1 MKTFLVLALA
11 ASPAFAG
18 DVPEAELFSDAE
30 MITAPA
36 AAAAPAEEKKT
47 LGFSGELTAVAEDLF
62 YSTGA
67 SGAFN
72 SYMKANLLMDARL
85 KGGVK
90 AFANL
95 EATYTRGATETE
107 SSLRELFLDFNL
119 DRRVYFRAG
128 KQVLQWGRCNLWN
141 PTDLINVEKNPFIRR
156 IGYREGAYGLK
167 AHMPFG
173 AAYNLYAFADL
184 DAGDDRD
191 PAGALKFE
199 FLTGATEMAFSG
211 WARRHRRPVFGYDI
225 SSRAGDVDLAGELSV
240 ARRDNTVYAREQGGS
255 LYTYREKKAWT
266 PRAALT
272 LSRGFRVGDFNDR
285 LTVAGET
292 FYNANGY
299 TKSPFRDGRLYAFT
313 GPLAAL
319 LPAGTRGQFIVG
331 NGLYEPN
338 YMARHYAALF
348 TTFTRFIV
356 TDMTLSA
363 NYIRN
368 LNDDSG
374 AVSAGVSYRNLQDF
388 SAGFLATAFTGPDKG
403 EYTWTGARLL
413 LQLTAGV
420 SF

>member
-1 MKTFLVLALA
+1 MKTLLILALA
-11 ASPAFAG
+11 ASPALAG
-18 DVPEAELFSDAE
+18 EVSEAELFSGED
-30 MITAPA
+30 MIAAPA
-36 AAAAPAEEKKT
+36 AAVPEEEKKT

-95 EATYTRGATETE
+95 EATYTRGASETE

-119 DRRVYFRAG
+119 DRKVYFRAG

-184 DAGDDRD
+184 DAADDRD

-225 SSRAGDVDLAGELSV
+225 SSRAGDVDIAGELAVS
-240 ARRDNTVYAREQGGS
+240 RRDNTVYARARGGS
-255 LYTYREKKAWT
+255 LYAYREDGNWT

-285 LTVAGET
+285 LTVAAET

-299 TKSPFRDGRLYAFT
+299 TKSPFRDGNLYTFT
-313 GPLAAL
+313 GPLSLL
-319 LPAGTRGQFIVG
+319 LPAGTRGQFILG
-331 NGLYEPN
+331 SGLYEPN

-348 TTFTRFIV
+348 TTFTRFLV

-368 LNDDSG
+368 LNDHSG

-388 SAGFLATAFTGPDKG
+388 SAGFLATAFTGPSKG
-403 EYTWTGARLL
+403 EYTWSGARLL
-413 LQLTAGV
+413 LQLTAGI

>member
-1 MKTFLVLALA
+1 MKTLLILALA
-11 ASPAFAG
+11 AAPAYAG
-18 DVPEAELFSDAE
+18 DVSEAELFSGED
-30 MITAPA
+30 MMTAP

-47 LGFSGELTAVAEDLF
+47 LGLSGELTAVAEDLF
-62 YSTGA
+62 YSTGT
-67 SGAFN
+67 SGVFN

-95 EATYTRGATETE
+95 EATYTRGSAETE

-128 KQVLQWGRCNLWN
+128 KQVLQWGRCSLWN

-184 DAGDDRD
+184 DARDDRD

-211 WARRHRRPVFGYDI
+211 WARRHRRPVLGYDI
-225 SSRAGDVDLAGELSV
+225 SSRVGDVDVAGELSV
-240 ARRDNTVYAREQGGS
+240 SRRDNTVYARERGGT
-255 LYTYREKKAWT
+255 LYAYRKNREWT

-272 LSRGFRVGDFNDR
+272 LSRGFRVGNFNDR
-285 LTVAGET
+285 LTVSAET

-299 TKSPFRDGRLYAFT
+299 TRSPFRDGRLYAFT

-319 LPAGTRGQFIVG
+319 LPAGTRGQFLVG
-331 NGLYEPN
+331 SGLYEPN

-348 TTFTRFIV
+348 TTVTRFIV

-368 LNDDSG
+368 LNDSSG
-374 AVSAGVSYRNLQDF
+374 AASAGVNYRNLQDF
-388 SAGFLATAFTGPDKG
+388 SAGFLATAFTGPAKG
-403 EYTWTGARLL
+403 EYTWSGARLL
-413 LQLTAGV
+413 LQLTAGIV
-420 SF
+420 F

>member
-11 ASPAFAG
+11 VSPAFAG
-18 DVPEAELFSDAE
+18 DVSEAELFSGEE
-30 MITAPA
+30 MITVPEA
-36 AAAAPAEEKKT
+36 ASAAEEKKT

-62 YSTGA
+62 YSTGT
-67 SGAFN
+67 SGSFN

-95 EATYTRGATETE
+95 EATYTRGAAETE

-119 DRRVYFRAG
+119 DRKVYFRAG
-128 KQVLQWGRCNLWN
+128 KQALQWGRCSLWN

-184 DAGDDRD
+184 DARDDRD
-191 PAGALKFE
+191 PAGALKLE

-211 WARRHRRPVFGYDI
+211 WARRHRRPVLGYDI
-225 SSRAGDVDLAGELSV
+225 SSRVGDVDVAGELSV
-240 ARRDNTVYAREQGGS
+240 SRRDNTLYAREQGGS
-255 LYTYREKKAWT
+255 LYAYRKNRDWA

-272 LSRGFRVGDFNDR
+272 LSRGCRVGNFNDR
-285 LTVAGET
+285 LTVAAET

-299 TKSPFRDGRLYAFT
+299 TKSPFRDSGLYTFT

-319 LPAGTRGQFIVG
+319 VPAGTRGQFLVG
-331 NGLYEPN
+331 SGLYEPN

-348 TTFTRFIV
+348 TTLTRFIV
-356 TDMTLSA
+356 ADMTLSA

-374 AVSAGVSYRNLQDF
+374 AVSAGVNYRNLQDF
-388 SAGFLATAFTGPDKG
+388 SAGFLATAFTGPAKG
-403 EYTWTGARLL
+403 EYTWSGARLL

>member
-1 MKTFLVLALA
+1 MKTLLILALA

-18 DVPEAELFSDAE
+18 EVSEAELFSGED
-30 MITAPA
+30 MMVAPA
-36 AAAAPAEEKKT
+36 AAAPEEEKKT

-62 YSTGA
+62 SSTGT

-85 KGGVK
+85 NGGVK

-95 EATYTRGATETE
+95 EATYTRGASATE

-119 DRRVYFRAG
+119 DRKVYFRAG

-141 PTDLINVEKNPFIRR
+141 PTDLINVEKTPFIRR

-184 DAGDDRD
+184 DAADDRD

-225 SSRAGDVDLAGELSV
+225 SSRAGDVDIAGELAVS
-240 ARRDNTVYAREQGGS
+240 RRDNTVYARARGGS
-255 LYTYREKKAWT
+255 LYTYREDATWT

-285 LTVAGET
+285 LTVAAET

-299 TKSPFRDGRLYAFT
+299 TKSPFRDGNLYTFT
-313 GPLAAL
+313 GPLATL

-348 TTFTRFIV
+348 ATFTRFLV
-356 TDMTLSA
+356 TDLTLSA

-374 AVSAGVSYRNLQDF
+374 AVSAGVNYRNLQDF
-388 SAGFLATAFTGPDKG
+388 SAGFLATAFAGPSKG
-403 EYTWTGARLL
+403 EYTWSGARLL